1 MLILNVLSSPLLALG
16 FLIGIISAL
25 SIHEFAHAWAAVKSG
40 DLTPKLAGRLT
51 LNPLAHLDPLGTIF
65 LLLAGFGWGK
75 PVPINPF
82 NLPNPQK
89 SQAWI
94 ALAGPLANIVL
105 AFIVAIPIRLFNL
118 GLFPQSLFST
128 LLLPILHIVVEINLL
143 LAVFNL
149 LPIPPL
155 DGSKILFAFVS
166 QETQVAIE
174 QIGPWILLGLLFLSF
189 ATPFNIFSATLLP
202 LVQYLN
208 YLVTAFPFS

>member
-1 MLILNVLSSPLLALG
+1 MLILNVLSNPLLAIA
-16 FLIGIISAL
+16 FLVGILLAISV
-25 SIHEFAHAWAAVKSG
+25 HEFAHALAAVRAG

-51 LNPLAHLDPLGTIF
+51 LNPLAHLDPLGTLF

-94 ALAGPLANIVL
+94 ALAGPLANIIL
-105 AFIVAIPIRLFNL
+105 ALILAIPIRLSHF
-118 GLFPQSLFST
+118 GLWPEGLIAAQIIQ
-128 LLLPILHIVVEINLL
+128 ILQIIIELNLL

-155 DGSKILFAFVS
+155 DGSKIIFAFVS

-174 QIGPWILLGLLFLSF
+174 QIGPWVLFALLFLSF
-189 ATPFNIFSATLLP
+189 ATPVNIFSATLFP
-202 LVQYLN
+202 LIQYLN
-208 YLVTAFPFS
+208 YLITAFPFS

>member
-1 MLILNVLSSPLLALG
+1 MLILNILSNPWLAIG
-16 FLIGIISAL
+16 FFIGIILAL
-25 SIHEFAHAWAAVKSG
+25 TFHEYAHALAAVKAG

-51 LNPLAHLDPLGTIF
+51 LNPLAHFDPLGTIF

-82 NLPNPQK
+82 NLPNPQR
-89 SQAWI
+89 SQALI
-94 ALAGPLANIVL
+94 SLAGPLANIIL
-105 AFIVAIPIRLFNL
+105 AFIFAIPLRLNQFHL
-118 GLFPQSLFST
+118 WPGGLLFQEM
-128 LLLPILHIVVEINLL
+128 LLVIQIIIEINLL

-174 QIGPWILLGLLFLSF
+174 QIGPWILLGLLFLAF
-189 ATPFNIFSATLLP
+189 ATPLNIFSTTILP

-208 YLVTAFPFS
+208 YLITAFPFS

>member
-1 MLILNVLSSPLLALG
+1 MLLLQVLNSPILAIGFLAGILLA
-16 FLIGIISAL
+16 I
-25 SIHEFAHAWAAVKSG
+25 SIHEYAHAWAAVKAG

-51 LNPLAHLDPLGTIF
+51 LNPVAHLDLLGTIF

-82 NLPNPQK
+82 NLKDPQK

-94 ALAGPLANIVL
+94 ALAGPVANILL
-105 AFIVAIPIRLFNL
+105 ASLLSIPIRLDQF
-118 GLFPQSLFST
+118 GLWPHT
-128 LLLPILHIVVEINLL
+128 LLALKALEVLHIIIEINLL

-174 QIGPWILLGLLFLSF
+174 QIGPWILFVLLFISF

-208 YLVTAFPFS
+208 YLVTAFPFT

>member
-1 MLILNVLSSPLLALG
+1 MLILNVLSNPLLAVG
-16 FLIGIISAL
+16 FLVGILSA
-25 SIHEFAHAWAAVKSG
+25 IAVHEFAHALAAVKAG
-40 DLTPKLAGRLT
+40 DPTPKLAGRLT

-82 NLPNPQK
+82 NLPNPQR

-94 ALAGPLANIVL
+94 SLSGPLANIIL
-105 AFIVAIPIRLFNL
+105 ALILSTPIRLSQFGIWPE
-118 GLFPQSLFST
+118 GLAATQ
-128 LLLPILHIVVEINLL
+128 ILQILQIIIEINLL

-174 QIGPWILLGLLFLSF
+174 QIGPWVLFALLFLSF
-189 ATPFNIFSATLLP
+189 ATPLNIFSATLYP
-202 LVQYLN
+202 LIQYLN
-208 YLVTAFPFS
+208 YLITTFPFG